1 MSCSVIGH
9 PDKERNR
16 VSQWIV
22 EDLSATR
29 SSSRPNLNVAGRRFI
44 DWGSST
50 CPTLPRSARLYS
62 SPARPR
68 HYWPTTTRTTFA
80 RWGLSSKR
88 TFELGE
94 SRFQKRRFSSF
105 VHRRLTALGRFL
117 TRFEEFLPRSLSFSR
132 RIFEG
137 MFVEGN
143 GTESLALWRKRKR
156 GRGRVSGRKSRSGNR
171 FRKNSTR
178 GKSYYESI
186 REIRLKK
193 SSNFCCFPLILWFY
207 DLWNHDLM

>member
-117 TRFEEFLPRSLSFSR
+117 TRFEEFFPRSPFLFRDEFSKECLSRETARKVSR
-132 RIFEG
+132 CGEREREGEGEFRGVNLGQEIDLEKIRRAGNRI
-137 MFVEGN
+137 
-143 GTESLALWRKRKR
+143 TK
-156 GRGRVSGRKSRSGNR
+156 VSGKLDWKS
-171 FRKNSTR
+171 
-178 GKSYYESI
+178 
-186 REIRLKK
+186 
-193 SSNFCCFPLILWFY
+193 PLIFVVFLWSCDF
-207 DLWNHDLM
+207 MIFGIMI